1 MYTIFPRIVSFS
13 NLKIVANSNCYCNI
27 SIVTKLADFFA
38 PANYLRNIWY
48 SKNLAVVSIL
58 FLTSLATL
66 YLLLPIFQEKCTLC
80 NTCMHVCMV
89 QFNGYLCVCI
99 CWDRD
104 TTWGI
109 VYLCLVVL
117 SRGVVF
123 LFLFFFI
130 LVFSFVVIL
139 FLLLAPTLL

>member
-1 MYTIFPRIVSFS
+1 VTVTCTRTTKS
-13 NLKIVANSNCYCNI
+13 LALLNCLMQATVWATH
-27 SIVTKLADFFA
+27 VTAYPTHLCT
-38 PANYLRNIWY
+38 WEY
-48 SKNLAVVSIL
+48 SKNLSCNIL
-58 FLTSLATL
+58 SFVNISSYPLFINTHISRKVYTVQYL
-66 YLLLPIFQEKCTLC
+66 Y
-80 NTCMHVCMV
+80 VCMV
-89 QFNGYLCVCI
+89 QFYGYLCVCI

-109 VYLCLVVL
+109 VYLCLVDL

-130 LVFSFVVIL
+130 LFSFVVIL